1 MNSNSSEFKILLER
15 ATHDAQDYV
24 TYSPSQIEKGEH
36 LLNDPKIGERAW
48 SIPES
53 TGKFLYS
60 LILKTGSTSGLEL
73 GTSVGYSTLWI
84 TAGLTENDPHAQLIT
99 IEKNN
104 VKSKIAQ
111 ENLLSKFEK
120 NITFHTGRII
130 DILPELNQSFD
141 IIFMDADRGNYQ
153 EYWKYIFPLLNKK
166 SIVVIDNA
174 SRVQKSVQE
183 FQEMLKNDTTL
194 ITYLHDLDN
203 GLFLVTLKDSE
214 HSLSDIMQQ

>member
-48 SIPES
+48 SIPKT
-53 TGKFLYS
+53 TGEFLFN
-60 LILKTGSTSGLEL
+60 LIQKTGSTSGLEL
-73 GTSVGYSTLWI
+73 GTSVGYSTLWF

-130 DILPELNQSFD
+130 DILPELNQTFD

-153 EYWKYIFPLLNKK
+153 EYWKHVKKLMNEK
-166 SIVVIDNA
+166 SIVIIDNA
-174 SRVQKSVQE
+174 LRIQKSVQE
-183 FQEMLKNDTTL
+183 FQQELNSDTTL
-194 ITYLHDLDN
+194 VTHLHNLDN
-203 GLFLVTLKDSE
+203 GLFIVTLQNCKYAV
-214 HSLSDIMQQ
+214 SDII